1 MSETTETFE
10 EVFASDEIGVP
21 ADRRT
26 QFRHSGHQAPRR
38 DLTAEEF
45 AELLA
50 EASVGDRVPTPRP
63 TPVTWDRTELD
74 SEAVVIL
81 ISGMPFRGGPDHLKR
96 RRRATRSLLSW
107 LSQFEGSTWQ
117 ECWINAGLEDI
128 QRGWVDQVVASYPD
142 PEHRSIRSLTCE
154 IHTGMMAV
162 LVAQIIRPSY
172 RWLLAQH
179 FNFTLG
185 QVRRMI
191 DPDGF
196 ARLEAHCDK
205 TDRTGQN
212 RIGAMNCVSM
222 ILLNKGGR
230 IADITVDDCVEFA
243 AAMRVSHRAARHV
256 TLFYTLLFEMGILGE
271 DAPPT
276 LAAARSPGQRTVQQ
290 MVDSYRIVS
299 PRVRE
304 LLIAYLTIRKPELD
318 YASLRGLASTL
329 CLTFWR
335 DLEKHHEGIDSI
347 DLPPDVQAAWKHRL
361 KTIRESKQRQGQRRE
376 KPERIML
383 AVRAFYLDL
392 AQWAV
397 TDPARWGPW
406 AVPCPIRANE
416 CVGTKRDRASQAR
429 MHQRTRQR
437 APVLPTLVATAEQCR
452 REAVDRLET
461 ARAAAPGER
470 FTINGETFIR
480 AGGDVAKTTF
490 VFEADSGRRRNFG
503 LEEDEAF
510 WGWAVV
516 EVLRHTGI
524 RVEELMELTH
534 HSFVAYTLPSTG
546 EVVPMLQIAPS
557 KTDRE
562 RLVLVSPELGD
573 VLTSIIHRVRAGKA
587 VLPLV
592 SRYDHHEHVHSPML
606 PFLFQRRIFMQN
618 SATNRNFVAR
628 CIDNILT
635 ASGLT
640 DASGEPM
647 RFTPHDFRR
656 IFATDAIRTGLPP
669 HIAAKILGHNDV
681 NTTMR
686 YAAIYSDDVIAHHRA
701 FIARRRALRPGAE
714 YRDLTPEE
722 WQEFLGH
729 FELRKLELGICT
741 RDFGSPCVHEHA
753 CIRCPALRPDPAQAG
768 RLREII
774 DNLHARVTEARQQ
787 GWLGEIAGLE
797 VSLGAANEKL
807 AAMNRLTQRHGS
819 VHLGMPDFRP
829 STGRE
834 G

>member
-1 MSETTETFE
+1 MATESFE
-10 EVFASDEIGVP
+10 EVFASDEVGVP

-26 QFRHSGHQAPRR
+26 HFRHSGHQATRR
-38 DLTAEEF
+38 DLTAAEF

-50 EASVGDRVPTPRP
+50 EASEGDRVPTPRP
-63 TPVTWDRTELD
+63 TPATWDRSELD
-74 SEAVVIL
+74 AEGVVEL
-81 ISGMPFRGGPDHLKR
+81 IGGLPFRGNDDHQRR
-96 RRRATRSLLSW
+96 RRRAARTLLTW
-107 LSQFEGSTWQ
+107 LAQFEGATWQ
-117 ECWINAGLEDI
+117 ERWINGGLEDA
-128 QRGWVDQVVASYPD
+128 QRTWVGQVLATYPD
-142 PEHRSIRSLTCE
+142 LGSRSVRSLTCE
-154 IHTGMMAV
+154 IHTGMMA
-162 LVAQIIRPSY
+162 LLAGQIIRPAY

-179 FNFTLG
+179 FNFTLI
-185 QVRRMI
+185 QTRRMI

-196 ARLEAHCDK
+196 ARMEAHCDK
-205 TDRTGQN
+205 TDRTGQC
-212 RIGAMNCVSM
+212 RTGAMNCVAM
-222 ILLNKGGR
+222 ILLNKGGYV
-230 IADITVDDCVEFA
+230 ADITVDDCVDFA

-256 TLFYTLLFEMGILGE
+256 TLFYSLLFEMGILGD

-276 LAAARSPGQRTVQQ
+276 LAAARAPGQRTVQQ

-329 CLTFWR
+329 CLTYWR
-335 DLEKHHEGIDSI
+335 DLEKHHPGIDSI
-347 DLPPDVQAAWKHRL
+347 DLAPEVAAAWKHRL
-361 KTIRESKQRQGQRRE
+361 KTIRESKQRKGQKRE
-376 KPERIML
+376 KPERVML

-406 AVPCPIRANE
+406 GVPCPIRANE
-416 CVGTKRDRASQAR
+416 CVGTKRERASKAR

-437 APVLPTLVATAEQCR
+437 APVLPTLVATAER
-452 REAVDRLET
+452 LKKEAVARVEA
-461 ARAAAPGER
+461 ARAVAPREG
-470 FTINGETFIR
+470 FTIGGETFIR
-480 AGGDVAKTTF
+480 GGGDIAKTTF
-490 VFEADSGRRRNFG
+490 VFDTETGRRRNFG

-510 WGWAVV
+510 WGWAIV

-562 RLVLVSPELGD
+562 RLILVSPELGD
-573 VLTSIIHRVRAGKA
+573 VLTAIIHRVRNGKA

-592 SRYDHHEHVHSPML
+592 SRYDHHEHVHSPLL
-606 PFLFQRRIFMQN
+606 PFLFQRRIYMRD

-628 CIDNILT
+628 CIDNILL

-640 DASGEPM
+640 DASGEPL

-669 HIAAKILGHNDV
+669 HIAAKILGHTNV

-701 FIARRRALRPGAE
+701 FIARRRSLRPGAE

-729 FELRKLELGICT
+729 FELRKLELGVCT

-753 CIRCPALRPDPAQAG
+753 CIRCPALRPDPAQAP

-774 DNLHARVTEARQQ
+774 ANLHARVDEAKQQ

-797 VSLGAANEKL
+797 VSLAAANDKL
-807 AAMNRLTQRHGS
+807 AAMNRLTERHGP

-829 STGRE
+829 ATGLQ